1 MNDNNQNN
9 IFLQLNIFYFVS
21 SIHDYYF
28 VKLRGRNILLT
39 IFYVVPILK
48 FPNKSELKIGDIV
61 EIEVYLPGD
70 SKMDEGSI
78 KKILTDMISHP
89 RGIKVELDSGVVGR
103 VRKKLSSIQNM
114 TEEDDYSEEIV
125 QNNVQTSE
133 PTSKLMDGESSE
145 IEFKHTFSFDTKEH
159 QLREEGKIT
168 ESNSRKKDEKK
179 IKQAIQ
185 KEVSITVSAFANTN
199 GGILEI
205 GKTDDGKISP
215 YFEYDKKRYKNWDE
229 YTRAII
235 TSIKIF
241 TNNSAFASEIE
252 IQNSP
257 GKEDYLRLK
266 ISKTHQPIFILDHGQ
281 EEFYIR
287 SKSSAMSQRLTKQSE
302 IMSYCR
308 KQFPNWNP

>member
-1 MNDNNQNN
+1 M
-9 IFLQLNIFYFVS
+9 
-21 SIHDYYF
+21 
-28 VKLRGRNILLT
+28 
-39 IFYVVPILK
+39 K
-48 FPNKSELKIGDIV
+48 FPNKSELKVGDIV

-70 SKMDEGSI
+70 SKIDEGPI
-78 KKILTDMISHP
+78 KKILTDIISHP

-103 VRKKLSSIQNM
+103 VRKKLPSLQDVDKGDNGFSEAIFQS
-114 TEEDDYSEEIV
+114 DD
-125 QNNVQTSE
+125 QTSATISE
-133 PTSKLMDGESSE
+133 ITDAESSE
-145 IEFKHTFSFDTKEH
+145 IEFKHTFSFDVKEH
-159 QLREEGKIT
+159 QFREEGKII
-168 ESNSRKKDEKK
+168 EANSRKKDEKIIRK
-179 IKQAIQ
+179 NIQ
-185 KEVSITVSAFANTN
+185 KEISITASAFANTN

-215 YFEYDKKRYKNWDE
+215 YFEHDKKRYKNWDE
-229 YTRAII
+229 YTRAIV
-235 TSIKIF
+235 TSIQIF
-241 TNNSAFASEIE
+241 TDNSTFASEIE

-266 ISKTHQPIFILDHGQ
+266 ISKTHQPIFILENGK